1 MKTDRYT
8 RVVLTFIAGL
18 LALLVC
24 QSFFEM
30 KSATASMESRK
41 VIKVAIC
48 SINGKLYADIWKQN
62 GRGDGHGVGV
72 MNLR

>member
-24 QSFFEM
+24 QNFFEM
-30 KSATASMESRK
+30 KTATASMESGK

-48 SINGKLYADIWKQN
+48 STNGKLCADIWEQN

>member
-24 QSFFEM
+24 QNFFEM
-30 KSATASMESRK
+30 KTATASDHSRSK
-41 VIKVAIC
+41 VVKVAVC
-48 SINGKLYADIWKQN
+48 NTEGTFCADILQN
-62 GRGDGHGVGV
+62 GGVDGVRV
-72 MNLR
+72 FNQ